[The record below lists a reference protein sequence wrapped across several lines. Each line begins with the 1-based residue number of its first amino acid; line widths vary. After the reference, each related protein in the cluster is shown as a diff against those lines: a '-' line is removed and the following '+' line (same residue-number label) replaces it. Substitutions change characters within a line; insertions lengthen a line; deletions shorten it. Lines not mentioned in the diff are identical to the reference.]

1 MFCRVMLVVEF
12 NRASTKYASGA
23 MPVLVIVTGTVTGV
37 PAASTVLLL
46 FGRPD
51 SGDTHG
57 VELDVAAEG
66 LEISLPTTGSAKS
79 TISVQVPG
87 AGLRVYA
94 DNDLRAVLPRLFCPK
109 PSAAPS
115 GPMR

>member
-1 MFCRVMLVVEF
+1 MFCSAKLIVEF

-23 MPVLVIVTGTVTGV
+23 APVLVIVTGTVTGV
-37 PAASTVLLL
+37 PAARVVILL
-46 FGRPD
+46 FGRPEAVTLTALNLMLPLK
-51 SGDTHG
+51 GWET
-57 VELDVAAEG
+57 
-66 LEISLPTTGSAKS
+66 SLPTTGSAKS

-87 AGLRVYA
+87 TGLRVYA